1 MVHLNEC
8 SHSKDMLVT
17 YAMKV
22 AGEIR
27 IFLSFLGNHSMIIR
41 KMEGKTQKTPACHN
55 RERADTVTNK

>member
-1 MVHLNEC
+1 
-8 SHSKDMLVT
+8 MLVI

-41 KMEGKTQKTPACHN
+41 KMEGKTHRKILHAAT
-55 RERADTVTNK
+55 ET